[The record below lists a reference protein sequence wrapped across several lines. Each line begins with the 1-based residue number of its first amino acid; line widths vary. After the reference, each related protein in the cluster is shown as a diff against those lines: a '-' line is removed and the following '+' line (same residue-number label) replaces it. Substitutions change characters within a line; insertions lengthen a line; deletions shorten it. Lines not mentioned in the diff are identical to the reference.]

1 MITNPSTFGEDYIS
15 PEITMIALNGG
26 NVLIGASNPFLELG
40 SGSSEELDEEIIYTY

>member
-26 NVLIGASNPFLELG
+26 NVLIIGSME
-40 SGSSEELDEEIIYTY
+40 SGSSEDLDEEYNYVY

>member
-26 NVLIGASNPFLELG
+26 NVLIGGSNPF
-40 SGSSEELDEEIIYTY
+40 SESEDLDKEFDYEY